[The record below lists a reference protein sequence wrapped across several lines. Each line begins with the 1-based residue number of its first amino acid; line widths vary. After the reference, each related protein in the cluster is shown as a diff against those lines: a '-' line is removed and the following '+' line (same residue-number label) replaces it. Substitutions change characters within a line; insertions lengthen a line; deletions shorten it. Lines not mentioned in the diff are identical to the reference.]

1 MQSIYALKQS
11 KEESLDSQL
20 AFLQKSMGNMYL
32 LYLSLL
38 SLFIELSERDK
49 EQRSLSSKKYIADES
64 PAFPNPSKFS
74 NNSILSALANHK
86 GFLEELKKRKLK
98 IWYLNPEYIKIIYKE
113 ITECK
118 AYKIY
123 MNNSESSFEEDREF
137 LLTIFKETI
146 APNEKLHDF
155 LEDDQLTWNDD
166 IPIVNTFILKRI
178 KKIQSP
184 QDSLFTP
191 MKVDSED
198 VDFSLNLLKKTALN
212 LESLTKEFSDKT
224 PNWDQERIADIDTI
238 LIQMAICEFLH
249 FPSIPVRVTLNEY
262 LEIAKEYS
270 SPKSSLFINGI
281 LDSVSNDL
289 KKSER
294 LLKKGRGLL

>member
-1 MQSIYALKQS
+1 
-11 KEESLDSQL
+11 
-20 AFLQKSMGNMYL
+20 MYL

-38 SLFIELSERDK
+38 SLFIELRERDE
-49 EQRSLSSKKYIADES
+49 EQRSLASKKYLTDNK

-74 NNSILSALANHK
+74 NNSILTALANHK
-86 GFLEELKKRKLK
+86 ELLEVLEKRKLK
-98 IWYLNPEYIKIIYKE
+98 IWYLNPEYIKILYKE
-113 ITECK
+113 ITESK
-118 AYKIY
+118 AYKVY
-123 MNNSESSFEEDREF
+123 MNNSDSSFEEDREF
-137 LLTIFKETI
+137 LITIFKETI

-184 QDSLFTP
+184 QESLFTP
-191 MKVDSED
+191 LKVDTED

-212 LESLTKEFSDKT
+212 LESLTHEFSDKT
-224 PNWDQERIADIDTI
+224 PNWDQERIADLDTI
-238 LIQMAICEFLH
+238 LLQMAICEFLH